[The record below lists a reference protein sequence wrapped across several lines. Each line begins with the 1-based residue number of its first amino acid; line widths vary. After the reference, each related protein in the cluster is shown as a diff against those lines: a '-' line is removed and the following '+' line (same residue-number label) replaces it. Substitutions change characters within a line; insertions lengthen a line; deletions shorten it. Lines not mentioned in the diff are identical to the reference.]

1 MEQRCIALYSKTIKI
16 TYLHCEWEKIYIKTV
31 YKDDAEERRSRRIA
45 GPYPVG
51 DISFSGWQ
59 EGIVSLPYQ
68 ILSFRCLDSTLESV
82 RLLSFC
88 FHLITDVKGLYP
100 FLLLQPPSSTL
111 GPPTFSPYTSFSLSF
126 SPSLYYSFIYSNYLH
141 DVNLSL
147 PLISLPSHSFH
158 GHSAARRRLL
168 ARRSDC

>member
-1 MEQRCIALYSKTIKI
+1 MRCSLFENDKDHLLRMRTREEAPA
-16 TYLHCEWEKIYIKTV
+16 H
-31 YKDDAEERRSRRIA
+31 KDDAEERRSRRIA

-88 FHLITDVKGLYP
+88 FHLITDVKGLYS
-100 FLLLQPPSSTL
+100 LLPPSPRRHRPPW
-111 GPPTFSPYTSFSLSF
+111 GRPPTFSLPIPLSL
-126 SPSLYYSFIYSNYLH
+126 SLYYSFIYSNYLH

-147 PLISLPSHSFH
+147 PLISLPSRSFH

>member
-1 MEQRCIALYSKTIKI
+1 M
-16 TYLHCEWEKIYIKTV
+16 

-111 GPPTFSPYTSFSLSF
+111 RPATHFFPLYLFLSLSF
-126 SPSLYYSFIYSNYLH
+126 SLLFLYLFQ
-141 DVNLSL
+141 LS
-147 PLISLPSHSFH
+147 
-158 GHSAARRRLL
+158 ARREFVIAFNFPTLALFPRPLRCSSTTSRAPQRLL
-168 ARRSDC
+168 KTRDGVTGARQNV